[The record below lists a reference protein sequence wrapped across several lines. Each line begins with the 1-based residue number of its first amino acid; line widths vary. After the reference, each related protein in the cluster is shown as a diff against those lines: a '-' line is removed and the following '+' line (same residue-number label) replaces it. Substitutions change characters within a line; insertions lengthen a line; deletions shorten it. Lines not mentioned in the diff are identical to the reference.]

1 MVGVAGVGQEVWV
14 AWGTEVPHNV
24 LESMT
29 SLSTS
34 GNWAQTGLAPA
45 GVLGALPQ
53 VGEEGHRCRYM
64 FLYSKKQYGCNGE
77 FSIFLFLSYKAH
89 EKCSFFFLSNPKCED
104 STKTGF
110 YSILQKYTAVS
121 HSGVIG

>member
-14 AWGTEVPHNV
+14 AWGTEVPHHV
-24 LESMT
+24 LESMA

-89 EKCSFFFLSNPKCED
+89 EKCSFFSFQILNVKTQLKPD
-104 STKTGF
+104 STAF
-110 YSILQKYTAVS
+110 YRNTQPSVTLGS
-121 HSGVIG
+121 

>member
-1 MVGVAGVGQEVWV
+1 MVGVVGVGQEVWV

-24 LESMT
+24 LESMA

-53 VGEEGHRCRYM
+53 VGEEGHRCRCM

-77 FSIFLFLSYKAH
+77 FSIFLVLSYKAH
-89 EKCSFFFLSNPKCED
+89 EKCSFFSFQILNVKTQLKPD
-104 STKTGF
+104 STAF
-110 YSILQKYTAVS
+110 YRNTQPSVTLGS
-121 HSGVIG
+121 

>member
-1 MVGVAGVGQEVWV
+1 MVGVVGVGQEVWV

-24 LESMT
+24 LESMA

-53 VGEEGHRCRYM
+53 VGEEGHRCRCM

-89 EKCSFFFLSNPKCED
+89 EKCSFFSFQILNVKTQLKPD
-104 STKTGF
+104 STAF
-110 YSILQKYTAVS
+110 YRNTQPSVTLGS
-121 HSGVIG
+121 